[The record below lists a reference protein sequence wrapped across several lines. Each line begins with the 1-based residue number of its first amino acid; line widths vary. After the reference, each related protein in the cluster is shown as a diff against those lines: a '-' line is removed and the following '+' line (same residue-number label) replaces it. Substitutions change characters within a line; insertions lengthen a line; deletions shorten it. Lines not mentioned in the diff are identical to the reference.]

1 MKSTAL
7 NFLKTLCCIGAILA
21 ILAGVAPMT
30 AMAASHGIYLATAT
44 PHYRHPQ
51 TGIIEDS
58 GGESSAVLGQ
68 SMTDSATYTKALVEV
83 DSSGNTYATVRLK
96 LMDNIQDPKFQVDA
110 AGNGSFT
117 PVSSTVMYEDF
128 TENTTDF
135 RMKIPNE
142 NAVIR
147 CNMYVVPMG
156 REVIFYI
163 TLSGLQQGSGD
174 FVTTIKVDQAQS
186 SVTNGAGSQ
195 TPTQTE
201 SQNTAQTSDGSDSSG
216 QGQEPTA
223 QTGETHEEHM
233 GIQEF
238 DQTGEEADDSSG
250 ISAVWWIA
258 GVVVIIVA
266 AGGSIWFFR
275 IRNKKDKDDLL

>member
-1 MKSTAL
+1 
-7 NFLKTLCCIGAILA
+7 
-21 ILAGVAPMT
+21 
-30 AMAASHGIYLATAT
+30 
-44 PHYRHPQ
+44 
-51 TGIIEDS
+51 
-58 GGESSAVLGQ
+58 
-68 SMTDSATYTKALVEV
+68 MTDSATYTKALVEV

-135 RMKIPNE
+135 RMKVPNE

-201 SQNTAQTSDGSDSSG
+201 SQNTAQTSDGSAQLRPRGRNPQPRLVKPMRNTWGYRNLTKPEKRQMIAPAYLPSGGLQELWSSLL
-216 QGQEPTA
+216 QP
-223 QTGETHEEHM
+223 
-233 GIQEF
+233 
-238 DQTGEEADDSSG
+238 EAPYGFSG
-250 ISAVWWIA
+250 
-258 GVVVIIVA
+258 
-266 AGGSIWFFR
+266 
-275 IRNKKDKDDLL
+275 